1 MNEIFQ
7 SEGRIS
13 NIIKETPVE
22 RKANISTVAFNLSA
36 DVWDV
41 GKEAVR
47 LKETEGMGKSWV
59 VKITSCCS
67 KGS

>member
-13 NIIKETPVE
+13 NIIKEATVK
-22 RKANISTVAFNLSA
+22 RKANILTVVFNLSA

-41 GKEAVR
+41 DKEAVR
-47 LKETEGMGKSWV
+47 LKETEGMGKV
-59 VKITSCCS
+59 LSC
-67 KGS
+67 